1 MTLTWLGRIV
11 RSGEA
16 RRKSVASLPTVAN
29 TEMAAGRDHGVV
41 RVRYEDVDRPGRYLG
56 CDNGVVDLLEGLL
69 LPPNEGKRASVTLST
84 YIEYHEGAQHPHVDA
99 LCRYLEPDVAEFL
112 KALLGQGLWGTPPD
126 ITLVLTGPSR
136 GGKTTLLEAV
146 RAAVGPLH
154 YWTAV
159 ADVASRGGRYSGG
172 RHTEDRRAIYTMR
185 YCGIVEAENPTA
197 DTGKLKAMTGGDT
210 APFRAIHGRQTSM
223 RPTAL
228 VIWAANK
235 MPPWAWRTR
244 RSSSGSGSSITARYR
259 RPTGTRR

>member
-126 ITLVLTGPSR
+126 ITLILTGPSR

-172 RHTEDRRAIYTMR
+172 SHTEDRRAIYTMR

-197 DTGKLKAMTGGDT
+197 DTGKLKAMTGGT
-210 APFRAIHGRQTSM
+210 RARSGRSTGG
-223 RPTAL
+223 RP
-228 VIWAANK
+228 
-235 MPPWAWRTR
+235 R
-244 RSSSGSGSSITARYR
+244 
-259 RPTGTRR
+259 